1 MDDQSEIDQEIKKTE
16 LAASLLELRL
26 KEQELLNKPSRGTN
40 ALTNPIVLGALIT
53 AFITINLTSF
63 TSARQ
68 AELEAHKLRFSAEVD
83 RTKFQGQLILDA
95 MRTGDPKTNLQF
107 LIKAGLISD
116 RHDRVWRSF
125 WKNCRPASPRPLRH
139 PQQSQLHSSFR
150 GLAAAQGSAK
160 SSAAWRINRN
170 PLCSKDFDSERV

>member
-26 KEQELLNKPSRGTN
+26 KEQELLNKPSSGTN

-116 RHDRVWRSF
+116 GHDKSLEKF
-125 WKNCRPASPRPLRH
+125 LEELPPSLPQTPAPP
-139 PQQSQLHSSFR
+139 
-150 GLAAAQGSAK
+150 AAKPA
-160 SSAAWRINRN
+160 
-170 PLCSKDFDSERV
+170 P